1 MDLFYSSS
9 PNVYK
14 VMIALEELGLE
25 YRLVFV
31 DLSRGQHTDPANLA
45 GATTGK
51 VPVLRDDAPADGGAP
66 VTIFESG
73 AILQY
78 LAEKTGCLLPVAPR
92 QRMEAMQWLFWQMGG
107 LGPIGGQVW
116 HFKSLAPRLE
126 PDTDFR
132 YPQSRYNHLL
142 RALWDV
148 MERRLSAM
156 DYLAGDY
163 SIADIACFPW
173 IRYLGPDDS
182 AVFPHL
188 LAWRN
193 RIEARPAVARSYE
206 KNRTFATP
214 YGRNER
220 GGIAYPFEGL
230 AKNVIVR

>member
-1 MDLFYSSS
+1 VELFYSSS

-14 VMIALEELGLE
+14 VMIALEELDLD

-31 DLSRGQHTDPANLA
+31 DLSKGEHRDPANLA
-45 GATTGK
+45 GAIHGK
-51 VPVLRDDAPADGGAP
+51 VPVLRDDAPADGGEA

-78 LAEKTGCLLPVAPR
+78 LAEKTGRLLPVEPR
-92 QRMEAMQWLFWQMGG
+92 ARMETMQWLFWQMGG

-116 HFKSLAPRLE
+116 HFRALAPKLE

-132 YPQSRYNHLL
+132 YPRSRYNNML

-148 MERRLSAM
+148 MEQRL
-156 DYLAGDY
+156 DGREFLAGDY

-173 IRYLGPDDS
+173 IRYLAPDD
-182 AVFPHL
+182 AQKYARL
-188 LAWRN
+188 LAWRD
-193 RIEARPAVARSYE
+193 RIEARPAVARCFE
-206 KNRTFATP
+206 RNLAQQTP

-220 GGIAYPFEGL
+220 AGIAYPFEGL
-230 AKNVIVR
+230 AQHLIVR